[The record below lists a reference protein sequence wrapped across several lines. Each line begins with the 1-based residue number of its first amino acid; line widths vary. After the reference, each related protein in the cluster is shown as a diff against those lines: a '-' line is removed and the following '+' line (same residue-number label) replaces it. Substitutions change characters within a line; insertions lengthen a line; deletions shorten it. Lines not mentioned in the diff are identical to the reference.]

1 MTDTANPEVRT
12 NPEKETESSYRS
24 PHPGKVKRLWLASL
38 LGALSAVLLVALCAL
53 VIGVF
58 VSLVGNVLNATNGSV
73 FENGL
78 SNGSPFLM
86 GMAGAFFAAL
96 FNWYFFWITIPV
108 TTLVLRLS
116 LGRFP
121 KRQISR
127 PGPYFRWGA
136 IWGALLV
143 IPPSLFAGYM
153 VAGTSFDTVSETPAE
168 SFRAVQ
174 SLLGATLAGGMIG
187 AASGIGVG
195 GLFLLIVKP
204 AKQLMMAD
212 PAAEF

>member
-1 MTDTANPEVRT
+1 MTDTAHSEVQT
-12 NPEKETESSYRS
+12 SPAAEAHSDYRS
-24 PHPGKVKRLWLASL
+24 PHPGKVKRLWLASV
-38 LGALSAVLLVALCAL
+38 LGALAAVLLVALCAL

-58 VSLVGNVLNATNGSV
+58 VSLVGNVLTDANGSL
-73 FENGL
+73 FENGFG
-78 SNGSPFLM
+78 NDSPFLM

-108 TTLVLRLS
+108 TTLVLRFS

-121 KRQISR
+121 KRRISR

-143 IPPSLFAGYM
+143 ILPSLLAGYFISQ
-153 VAGTSFDTVSETPAE
+153 TNFDTMGEGSSETSLSLA
-168 SFRAVQ
+168 
-174 SLLGATLAGGMIG
+174 LLGAALGGGMIG
-187 AASGIGVG
+187 GASGIGVG

-204 AKQLMMAD
+204 AKQLMMTD

>member
-1 MTDTANPEVRT
+1 MTDTARPEVQTRAAA
-12 NPEKETESSYRS
+12 EADDYLS

-38 LGALSAVLLVALCAL
+38 LGALAAVLLVALCAL

-58 VSLVGNVLNATNGSV
+58 VSLVGNILTDASGSL
-73 FENGL
+73 FEGGFGN
-78 SNGSPFLM
+78 NSPFLM
-86 GMAGAFFAAL
+86 GMVGAFFAAL
-96 FNWYFFWITIPV
+96 FNWYVFWITIPV
-108 TTLVLRLS
+108 TTLVLRFTI
-116 LGRFP
+116 GRFP
-121 KRQISR
+121 KRRISR
-127 PGPYFRWGA
+127 PGPYFRWSA

-143 IPPSLFAGYM
+143 ILPSLFAGY
-153 VAGTSFDTVSETPAE
+153 VIAGTSFDATQQGTDGSRIAQ
-168 SFRAVQ
+168 AM
-174 SLLGATLAGGMIG
+174 LGAALAGGMIG